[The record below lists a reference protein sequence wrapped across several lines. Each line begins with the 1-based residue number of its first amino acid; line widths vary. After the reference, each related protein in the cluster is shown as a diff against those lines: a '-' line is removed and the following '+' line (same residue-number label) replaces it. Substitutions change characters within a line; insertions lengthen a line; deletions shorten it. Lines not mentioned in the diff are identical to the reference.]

1 MTKKKPD
8 ASRGR
13 PPKEEDD
20 QNVRELALAYQVVWG
35 LGPQRARDLALA
47 WLEGS
52 PSWPTMLP
60 RGSRKTAAHSRL
72 GGFAAV
78 CDVQRTRRR
87 HREKQTRRLGAPRRG
102 YGMGRRASRSG
113 QERAD
118 PLPQGPRERFE
129 RMTDFWR
136 EIEK

>member
-1 MTKKKPD
+1 MLWGRGMTKKKPD

-72 GGFAAV
+72 GGFWLPHA
-78 CDVQRTRRR
+78 TFKG
-87 HREKQTRRLGAPRRG
+87 REGALAKSRRG
-102 YGMGRRASRSG
+102 DWVRPGVVMAWVDVLRA
-113 QERAD
+113 AD
-118 PLPQGPRERFE
+118 KKELIRCL
-129 RMTDFWR
+129 
-136 EIEK
+136 KALVSALSA